1 MAGMFTQCPDCQTTF
16 RVSAKVLQQAD
27 GRVRCGGCGNA
38 FNALEHLSEDDKHE
52 VESEDQAAEQTT
64 APDDLKTDYNK
75 ELLETLD
82 KLAGPDVRIED
93 TGVEWRVIDE
103 DDEDE
108 MPSESDSEGE
118 TDDTSSPRFVIEGDA
133 DEEAPEKTVLR
144 GRHDD
149 LPEPVAD
156 SQESLDL
163 AETEEARP
171 PLEPGERRY
180 DDSTVLPDEFG
191 DEDDLDELPFLV
203 EPETPKRRA
212 SDRESAQDTSAFD
225 AAQADLSLSEPDDWV
240 ELLDE
245 VGAADQLAEEDGEA
259 IAGADSEVTSEV
271 SAEEE
276 TGATDVA
283 EPDAADKEPAEA
295 TGESADDDLPSY
307 VDLQFMKQVKAL
319 GLEVTGSHEITVVD
333 GEGSELPD
341 AVEDEPAGKID
352 SEVAAEG
359 DEAEAPQL
367 EKEAD
372 IEALAVEEKDALA
385 QLESSG
391 EFEARIATA
400 AKAVAGEDVDEAS
413 DSDNEQADQ
422 TAEDIEPERPE
433 HVVPP
438 QTEEEMTINQQI
450 DEELLRATQTYDI
463 FASAKSKDQNI
474 DQLFNEDSPLVE
486 TIIMEGEMVR
496 GALSEERRK
505 LDSAASEFKSPGRL
519 EDTYSLNRDRGGKI
533 RGGRRA
539 GDPPSYTVIASV
551 VLLGLLL
558 VGQIMHQARQ
568 SLATYGVFNHTIG
581 PIYRVLGK
589 PVTPD
594 WDIKGWQFEATNG
607 SVDESE
613 DLLTIYS
620 RIANKSSQSLP
631 YPLVHVSL
639 TDRWEEIIG
648 SRVLEP
654 NEYLA
659 GDLDPR
665 KPVPSGENFTAVITV
680 ESPSAEA
687 TGFKLSVCYRVA
699 QDRVRCATEDFKN

>member
-16 RVSAKVLQQAD
+16 RVSTKVLQQAG

-38 FNALEHLSEDDKHE
+38 FNALEHLSEDDKHQA
-52 VESEDQAAEQTT
+52 ESGHQAAERTT
-64 APDDLKTDYNK
+64 APDDFTTDHNK
-75 ELLETLD
+75 EILETLD
-82 KLAGPDVRIED
+82 KLAGPEARIED
-93 TGVEWRVIDE
+93 TGVEWRVLDE

-108 MPSESDSEGE
+108 MPPESGGE
-118 TDDTSSPRFVIEGDA
+118 PDTDDTSSARFVEGNP
-133 DEEAPEKTVLR
+133 DEEAPEKPVLH
-144 GRHDD
+144 GRHGD
-149 LPEPVAD
+149 LPEPVFD
-156 SQESLDL
+156 TQESLDI
-163 AETEEARP
+163 AETEEASP
-171 PLEPGERRY
+171 PLEPSERRY

-191 DEDDLDELPFLV
+191 DEDGLDELPFLV

-212 SDRESAQDTSAFD
+212 RDREAAQDTSAFD
-225 AAQADLSLSEPDDWV
+225 AAQADLTLSEPDNWG
-240 ELLDE
+240 ELLGE
-245 VGAADQLAEEDGEA
+245 VDRADQLVEEDGEA
-259 IAGADSEVTSEV
+259 IAGADSEVTLQV

-276 TGATDVA
+276 TVA
-283 EPDAADKEPAEA
+283 E
-295 TGESADDDLPSY
+295 
-307 VDLQFMKQVKAL
+307 AL
-319 GLEVTGSHEITVVD
+319 
-333 GEGSELPD
+333 
-341 AVEDEPAGKID
+341 
-352 SEVAAEG
+352 
-359 DEAEAPQL
+359 
-367 EKEAD
+367 
-372 IEALAVEEKDALA
+372 
-385 QLESSG
+385 
-391 EFEARIATA
+391 
-400 AKAVAGEDVDEAS
+400 AGEDVDEAR
-413 DSDNEQADQ
+413 DSDDDHADQ
-422 TAEDIEPERPE
+422 TEEPARLDIGKELAGSPAEEDIEPERPE

-474 DQLFNEDSPLVE
+474 DQLFNEDSPMVE

-519 EDTYSLNRDRGGKI
+519 EDTYSLNRGKGGKI

-568 SLATYGVFNHTIG
+568 SLATYGAFNHTIG

-639 TDRWEEIIG
+639 IDRWEEIIG

-654 NEYLA
+654 SEYLA

-665 KPVPSGENFTAVITV
+665 KPVPFGEDFTAVIII

-687 TGFKLSVCYRVA
+687 TGFKLKVCYRVA
-699 QDRVRCATEDFKN
+699 PGRVRCATEDFKD

>member
-1 MAGMFTQCPDCQTTF
+1 MFTQCPDCQTTF
-16 RVSAKVLQQAD
+16 RVSTKVLQQAD

-38 FNALEHLSEDDKHE
+38 FNALEHLAENDKHE
-52 VESEDQAAEQTT
+52 AEAEDRAVEQST
-64 APDDLKTDYNK
+64 APDNDFKADHNK
-75 ELLETLD
+75 ELLDTLD
-82 KLAGPDVRIED
+82 KLAGPEVRIED
-93 TGVEWRVIDE
+93 TGVEWLVLDE
-103 DDEDE
+103 GDEDE
-108 MPSESDSEGE
+108 LPPESGGEGE
-118 TDDTSSPRFVIEGDA
+118 TDDTGSPRFVIEGDP
-133 DEEAPEKTVLR
+133 DEQAPGKPLLH

-156 SQESLDL
+156 TQESLDL
-163 AETEEARP
+163 PETEEARP
-171 PLEPGERRY
+171 PLAPGERRY
-180 DDSTVLPDEFG
+180 DDSTVLPEEFG

-212 SDRESAQDTSAFD
+212 SDREAAQDTSAFD
-225 AAQADLSLSEPDDWV
+225 EAQADLSLSEPDDWV

-245 VGAADQLAEEDGEA
+245 VDSADPLAEEDGEA
-259 IAGADSEVTSEV
+259 IAEADSDVTMEA
-271 SAEEE
+271 SAEED

-283 EPDAADKEPAEA
+283 ESEAGDDEPAEA
-295 TGESADDDLPSY
+295 TGESSDEDLPRY

-319 GLEVTGSHEITVVD
+319 GLEVTGNHEIAD
-333 GEGSELPD
+333 DEDAASELPD
-341 AVEDEPAGKID
+341 AVEGESGGDID
-352 SEVAAEG
+352 GELAAEG
-359 DEAEAPQL
+359 EEAEAPQPGKETDL
-367 EKEAD
+367 EEST
-372 IEALAVEEKDALA
+372 LEEQDALA
-385 QLESSG
+385 ALESSG
-391 EFEARIATA
+391 EFEARISA
-400 AKAVAGEDVDEAS
+400 AARALAGEDVDEAW
-413 DSDNEQADQ
+413 DSDDEQGDQ
-422 TAEDIEPERPE
+422 TEEDIEPERPE

-450 DEELLRATQTYDI
+450 DEELLRATQTFDV
-463 FASAKSKDQNI
+463 FATAKTESQNVSQFF
-474 DQLFNEDSPLVE
+474 DEDSPMVE

-496 GALSEERRK
+496 GALPDERRK
-505 LDSAASEFKSPGRL
+505 LDSPASEFKSPGQL
-519 EDTYSLNRDRGGKI
+519 EDTYSLNRGKI

-551 VLLGLLL
+551 VLLGLLM

-568 SLATYGVFNHTIG
+568 SLATYGAFNHTIG

-589 PVTPD
+589 PVTPA

-607 SVDESE
+607 SVDERE
-613 DLLTIYS
+613 ELLTIYS

-665 KPVPSGENFTAVITV
+665 KPVPFGDNFTAVITIA
-680 ESPSAEA
+680 SPSAEA
-687 TGFKLSVCYRVA
+687 TGFKLNVCYRIA
-699 QDRVRCATEDFKN
+699 QDRVRCATGDFKD